1 MSRFGALAE
10 RPFRLLFIGRTA
22 SLLGSAFAPV
32 ALAFAVL
39 DNLDGSATELGIVLA
54 AIWIPQVFFI
64 LVGGVWAD
72 RVPRNLVMVTTDL
85 VMFAAQGTVAA
96 LLISGHAQLWQL
108 IVLQV
113 VRGTANAFFFPASTG
128 LVPSVVSPGRLQEA
142 NALLRL
148 ANSTTSIVGA
158 GLAGL
163 VVAGIG
169 AGWAL
174 AFDAAT
180 FLVSAAFVVQVRVPA
195 VARHAASSFVHEL
208 REGWGEFASRTWLWA
223 IVVQFMFINAFTN
236 GTYLVLGPVVSNEHL
251 GGASAWGLI
260 LAGFGAGSVI
270 GGIIALRWRPQR
282 LLLAASLA
290 VLLGAPICFLLAIP
304 SALVVLIAA
313 SALGGIGVELFSVMW
328 DTALQQHIPHDR
340 LSRVSSYDALGS
352 FVCIPIG
359 LSVAGPLSDLLGVT
373 ETLVFA
379 GAVSVVATLLVLTVR
394 DVRTLRRTDG
404 TPPLGRP
411 AGDEP
416 APAEEAIAHQH

>member
-1 MSRFGALAE
+1 MSRLGALRE
-10 RPFRLLFIGRTA
+10 RQFRLLFFGRTA

-39 DNLDGSATELGIVLA
+39 DDLNGSATDLGVVLA

-72 RVPRNLVMVTTDL
+72 RLPRNLVMVSTDL

-96 LLISGHAQLWQL
+96 LLIGGHAELWQL

-113 VRGTANAFFFPASTG
+113 VRGIANAFFFPASTG
-128 LVPSVVSPGRLQEA
+128 LIPSVVSPGRLQQA

-163 VVAGIG
+163 VVGG
-169 AGWAL
+169 VGPGWAL

-195 VARHAASSFVHEL
+195 AARHAASSFVHEL
-208 REGWGEFASRTWLWA
+208 RVGWGEFASRTWLWA

-236 GTYLVLGPVVSNEHL
+236 GTYLVLGPVIAKEHL

-260 LAGFGAGSVI
+260 LAGFAAGSVI
-270 GGIIALRWRPQR
+270 GGVIALRWRPKR

-290 VLLGAPICFLLAIP
+290 VLLGAPVCFLLAVP
-304 SALVVLIAA
+304 ASLVVLIAA
-313 SALGGIGVELFSVMW
+313 SALGGIGVEVFSRHVGHRTSAA
-328 DTALQQHIPHDR
+328 DPARSP
-340 LSRVSSYDALGS
+340 
-352 FVCIPIG
+352 
-359 LSVAGPLSDLLGVT
+359 VAC
-373 ETLVFA
+373 
-379 GAVSVVATLLVLTVR
+379 LVLRRARFVR
-394 DVRTLRRTDG
+394 VHPDR
-404 TPPLGRP
+404 PLGGRP
-411 AGDEP
+411 PVRPTRCDRDPCLRGVRERRRDLARAHRSRRPDA
-416 APAEEAIAHQH
+416 APHGPGSWTRWPSR

>member
-1 MSRFGALAE
+1 MSRFGALTE

-39 DNLDGSATELGIVLA
+39 DNLDGSATDLGIVLA
-54 AIWIPQVFFI
+54 AIWVPQVFFI
-64 LVGGVWAD
+64 LIGGVWAD
-72 RVPRNLVMVTTDL
+72 RLPRNLVMVSTDL
-85 VMFAAQGTVAA
+85 VMFAAQGTVA
-96 LLISGHAQLWQL
+96 LLLLTGNAELWQL
-108 IVLQV
+108 VVLQV

-128 LVPSVVSPGRLQEA
+128 LIPSVVSTGRLQEA

-163 VVAGIG
+163 VVGGIG

-180 FLVSAAFVVQVRVPA
+180 FLVSAAFVAQVHAPA
-195 VARHAASSFVHEL
+195 AARHAASSFVHEL

-236 GTYLVLGPVVSNEHL
+236 GTYLVLGPVISKEDL

-260 LAGFGAGSVI
+260 LAGFAAGSVI
-270 GGIIALRWRPQR
+270 GGVITLRWRPQR

-290 VLLGAPICFLLAIP
+290 VLLGAPVCFLLAVP
-304 SALVVLIAA
+304 AALVVLIAA
-313 SALGGIGVELFSVMW
+313 SAVSGIGVELFQVMW
-328 DTALQQHIPHDR
+328 DTALQQQIPHER

-373 ETLVFA
+373 ATLVFA
-379 GAVSVVATLLVLTVR
+379 GCVSIVATLLVLTVH
-394 DVRTLRRTDG
+394 DVRTLRRTD
-404 TPPLGRP
+404 PLGGP
-411 AGDEP
+411 PGDEP
-416 APAEEAIAHQH
+416 APAEEAVAHQH

>member
-1 MSRFGALAE
+1 MSRLGALRE
-10 RPFRLLFIGRTA
+10 RPFRLLFFGRTA

-39 DNLDGSATELGIVLA
+39 DNLNGSATDLGVVLA

-72 RVPRNLVMVTTDL
+72 RLPRNLVMVSTDL

-96 LLISGHAQLWQL
+96 LLIGGRAELWQL

-113 VRGTANAFFFPASTG
+113 VRGIANAFFFPASTG
-128 LVPSVVSPGRLQEA
+128 LIPSVVSPGRLQQA

-163 VVAGIG
+163 VVGGVG

-180 FLVSAAFVVQVRVPA
+180 FLVSAAFVVQVRVPVA
-195 VARHAASSFVHEL
+195 ARHAASSFLHEL
-208 REGWGEFASRTWLWA
+208 REGWGEFRSRTWLWV
-223 IVVQFMFINAFTN
+223 IVDQFMFINGFTS
-236 GTYLVLGPVVSNEHL
+236 GTYLVLGPVVANEHL

-260 LAGFGAGSVI
+260 VAGYAAGSVV
-270 GGIIALRWRPQR
+270 GGLIVLRWRPSR
-282 LLLAASLA
+282 LLLAGNLA
-290 VLLGAPICFLLAIP
+290 VLLGTPVCFLLAVP
-304 SALVVLIAA
+304 ASVAVLVAA
-313 SALGGIGVELFSVMW
+313 SALSGIGVELFQVMW
-328 DTALQQHIPHDR
+328 DTALQQQIPHDR

-359 LSVAGPLSDLLGVT
+359 LSLAGPLSALLGVSGA
-373 ETLVFA
+373 LVFA
-379 GAVSVVATLLVLTVR
+379 GCVNVVATLIVFTVR

-404 TPPLGRP
+404 ALRGP

-416 APAEEAIAHQH
+416 APPEEAVAHQH

>member
-1 MSRFGALAE
+1 MSRLGALRE

-39 DNLDGSATELGIVLA
+39 DNLNGSATDLGIVLA
-54 AIWIPQVFFI
+54 AIWIPQIFFI

-72 RVPRNLVMVTTDL
+72 RLPRNLVMVSTDL

-96 LLISGHAQLWQL
+96 LLISGHAELWQL

-113 VRGTANAFFFPASTG
+113 VRGVANAFFFPASTG
-128 LVPSVVSPGRLQEA
+128 LIPSVVSPGRLQEA

-148 ANSTTSIVGA
+148 ANSTTAIVGA

-195 VARHAASSFVHEL
+195 AARHAASNFLQEL
-208 REGWGEFASRTWLWA
+208 REGWGEFRSRTWLWA
-223 IVVQFMFINAFTN
+223 IVVAFMFDNAFSN
-236 GTYLVLGPVVSNEHL
+236 GIWLVLGPVVAKEHL
-251 GGASAWGLI
+251 GGASAWGAI
-260 LAGFGAGSVI
+260 LAGFAAGSVL
-270 GGIIALRWRPQR
+270 GGIVVLRWRPRR
-282 LLLAASLA
+282 LLLAGCLA
-290 VLLGAPICFLLAIP
+290 VPLMAPACFLLAIP
-304 SALVVLIAA
+304 APLIVLVAGFAV
-313 SALGGIGVELFSVMW
+313 GGLSVELFQVMW
-328 DTALQQHIPHDR
+328 DTALQQQIPHDR

-359 LSVAGPLSDLLGVT
+359 LSLAGPLSDLLGVT
-373 ETLVFA
+373 GALVFA
-379 GAVSVVATLLVLTVR
+379 GCVNLVATALVLTVR

-404 TPPLGRP
+404 ALRGP

-416 APAEEAIAHQH
+416 APPEEAVAHQH